1 MSKRI
6 LSLILAGVMAFSLC
20 ACAGQKAEQPA
31 EQAPAEAE
39 QEAVQEEAQESPI
52 TVEEEKEEPQ
62 PEEEAADVTEE
73 SGSEEEAEKTA
84 ESVLPPYEYPG
95 PELFY
100 FLLYQYLIDEFGGQY
115 EKADVTIPCPIII
128 AEDESDK
135 DDIKVWG
142 DFQIYNYNLNG
153 DILETVSGGSYPGL
167 IHLKSTDAGYDI
179 TGMELVGDGADFEP
193 TAKEIFGK
201 YYEDFLESSANEED
215 RDAIRAQ
222 IIANYVYDKDL
233 SIKAF
238 QDYGWDPVPLP
249 EENIDSFYSIL
260 D

>member
-1 MSKRI
+1 MKKRI
-6 LSLILAGVMAFSLC
+6 LSMIMAGVLAASLC
-20 ACAGQKAEQPA
+20 ACAAQKTEQPA
-31 EQAPAEAE
+31 EQTPEPAAE
-39 QEAVQEEAQESPI
+39 QEEEKQESPI
-52 TVEEEKEEPQ
+52 EIEPEQESAQAEPEAEPTEEPAEEETKQ
-62 PEEEAADVTEE
+62 AA
-73 SGSEEEAEKTA
+73 
-84 ESVLPPYEYPG
+84 LPPYEYPG

-153 DILETVSGGSYPGL
+153 DILETVSRGSYPGL

-201 YYEDFLESSANEED
+201 SYEDFLESSANEED